1 MQTLHPASSET
12 PELSGNEILAFR
24 RVLKAEGLWPAMR
37 YLNSKSLYR
46 YSAVFRFEGSML
58 RNVCLVDRENPEVT
72 SGAELPIADSY
83 CVYVRESSSEFG
95 VEHARM
101 DCRVKG
107 HPKAEVFQSYYGVPL
122 LADDG
127 ALLGTICHFDER
139 ALVLDYSVGG
149 LLNEVAPYVAAALA
163 KQ

>member
-1 MQTLHPASSET
+1 MQSLRTTPSDT
-12 PELSGNEILAFR
+12 PELSGNETLEFR
-24 RVLKAEGLWPAMR
+24 RTLKSQGLWPAMQ
-37 YLNSKSLYR
+37 YLNAKAPYR

-58 RNVCLVDRENPEVT
+58 RNVCLVDRESPEVT
-72 SGAELPIADSY
+72 CCAELPIADSY
-83 CVYVRESSSEFG
+83 CVYVRESSSDFA

-101 DCRVKG
+101 DCRVTG
-107 HPKAEVFQSYYGVPL
+107 HPKAEMFQSYYGVPL

-139 ALVLDYSVGG
+139 PLVLDSQVGG
-149 LLNEVAPYVAAALA
+149 LLNEVAPFVAAALR